1 MELTMREKKALAN
14 VTWSRYRKANKAGKS
29 RILDE
34 FCHSTG
40 YHRKYAVSLLRH
52 AGKTQLRRMGK
63 QTVNVKITAVTRK
76 KRVYRRYYDEAV
88 EKAVP
93 AVRAFFRF
101 LCGKRLAPM
110 IRDNLDAL
118 AEHRRFRRL
127 ITDEVKSKMET
138 VSRSTV
144 ERMPGRERKS
154 RKIKGTGAT
163 KPGTLL
169 KQQIAVRTFWRRD
182 DKQPGF
188 CEIDTVS
195 HDGGYAQGEYLYTL
209 SATDVCLC
217 RSEFRAL
224 KNKARTWTAQ
234 ALDDIRT
241 GFPVPLKG
249 IDSDNGAEFIN
260 WHLKHRCEQ
269 HTLNFTRGR
278 QYHKNDNAFVEQK
291 NGDVVRK
298 TIGYG
303 RFQGDN
309 ALDALSTVYAVLN
322 PLNNFFFPNLK
333 CIDKKQVGQKT
344 GRLYEKV
351 PKTPFQRVM
360 EREDIPA
367 DNKLRL
373 VQEKESLD
381 IVSLQ
386 EALDSA
392 LDNLQR
398 FIHHS
403 PGGVD
408 RQDPALPDSAHG
420 KNLT

>member
-1 MELTMREKKALAN
+1 MEQKQALTD
-14 VTWSRYRKANKAGKS
+14 VTGPRYRNANKAAKS

-34 FCHSTG
+34 FCKSTA
-40 YHRKYAVSLLRH
+40 YHRKYAITLLRH
-52 AGKTQLRRMGK
+52 AGKTQLRQIGS
-63 QTVNVKITAVTRK
+63 QTMKVKITTKTRK
-76 KRVYRRYYDEAV
+76 KRVYKRFYDEPV
-88 EKAVP
+88 EKAIL
-93 AVRAFFRF
+93 AIWAFFRYV
-101 LCGKRLAPM
+101 CGKRLVPM

-118 AEHRRFRRL
+118 AKHRRFRPM
-127 ITDEVKSKMET
+127 INTEVKAKLAK

-144 ERMPGRERKS
+144 ERMLGRERK
-154 RKIKGTGAT
+154 RKKTKGTSAT

-169 KQQIAVRTFWRRD
+169 KHQIPVRTFWRWD

-188 CEIDTVS
+188 CETDTVS
-195 HDGGYAQGEYLYTL
+195 HDGGYAVGEYLFTL

-217 RSEFRAL
+217 WSEFRAL
-224 KNKARTWTAQ
+224 KNKARKWTEE
-234 ALDDIRT
+234 ALEDIRA

-260 WHLKHRCEQ
+260 WHLKYWCEQ
-269 HTLNFTRGR
+269 HSITFTRGR

-291 NGDVVRK
+291 NGDVIRK

-303 RFQGDN
+303 RFQGDD
-309 ALDALSTVYAVLN
+309 ALDALAKVYAVLN

-344 GRLYEKV
+344 KRTYEKV

-360 EREDIPA
+360 EREDIPDELKQCLSKKKA
-367 DNKLRL
+367 TLN
-373 VQEKESLD
+373 
-381 IVSLQ
+381 IVTLQ
-386 EALDSA
+386 EALDRA
-392 LDNLQR
+392 LDNLQQ
-398 FIHHS
+398 FIQHA

-408 RQDPALPDSAHG
+408 RLVSDATDSAHG

>member
-1 MELTMREKKALAN
+1 MGLTMREKKALAN
-14 VTWSRYRKANKAGKS
+14 VTGPRYRKANKAGKKH
-29 RILDE
+29 ILDE
-34 FCHSTG
+34 FCQTTN
-40 YHRKYAVSLLRH
+40 YHRKYAIYLLRH
-52 AGKTQLRRMGK
+52 AGKTQLRRIGK
-63 QTVNVKITAVTRK
+63 QTVTLKITAVKRK
-76 KRVYRRYYDEAV
+76 KRVYKRYYDEAV
-88 EKAVP
+88 EKAVL
-93 AVRAFFRF
+93 AVWSFFRYV
-101 LCGKRLAPM
+101 CGKRLVPM
-110 IRDNLDAL
+110 IRDNLQAL
-118 AEHRRFRRL
+118 AEHRRFQHY
-127 ITDEVKSKMET
+127 ITAEVKPKLAK

-144 ERMPGRERKS
+144 ERMLGRERKS
-154 RKIKGTGAT
+154 RKSKGTSAT

-169 KQQIAVRTFWRRD
+169 KQQIAVRTFWRWD

-195 HDGGYAQGEYLYTL
+195 HDGGYAKGEYLYTL

-217 RSEFRAL
+217 WSEFRVL
-224 KNKARTWTAQ
+224 KNKARTWTEK
-234 ALDDIRT
+234 ALDDIRI

-260 WHLKHRCEQ
+260 WHLKHWCER
-269 HTLNFTRGR
+269 HGLNFTRGR

-303 RFQGDN
+303 RFQDEK
-309 ALDALSTVYAVLN
+309 ALDALSQVYSVLN
-322 PLNNFFFPNLK
+322 PLNNFFYPNLK
-333 CIDKKQVGQKT
+333 CIDKKQVGLKS
-344 GRLYEKV
+344 RRVYEKF

-360 EREDIPA
+360 EREDIH
-367 DNKLRL
+367 DERKLSL
-373 VQEKESLD
+373 AKQKESLD

-386 EALDSA
+386 EALEKA
-392 LDNLQR
+392 LDYLQR

-408 RQDPALPDSAHG
+408 RQDPAPPVSAHG